1 MASAAELAQRRADL
15 LAIEDDTMTVDG
27 TDYSGVFTQIDVAD
41 TPQVGGFVRDY
52 SASFHVRAALFTG
65 TIPGADTAV
74 TVNGYALKVI
84 QVIKDPDGVAL
95 EFRLAAPDGG

>member
-1 MASAAELAQRRADL
+1 
-15 LAIEDDTMTVDG
+15 MTWAG
-27 TDYSGVFTQIDVAD
+27 ADYSGVFTQLDVGD

-52 SASFHVRAALFTG
+52 SASFHVRAALFAG
-65 TIPGADTAV
+65 TVPGADAEV

-95 EFRLAAPDGG
+95 EFRLAAPNGG